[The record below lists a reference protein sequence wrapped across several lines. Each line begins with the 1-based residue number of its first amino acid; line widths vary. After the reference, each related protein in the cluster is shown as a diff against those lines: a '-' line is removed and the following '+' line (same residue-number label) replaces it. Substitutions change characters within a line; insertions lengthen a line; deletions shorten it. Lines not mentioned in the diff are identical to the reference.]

1 MKFAYLILG
10 SSFDPARDR
19 ASIGNGQAT
28 IVGVPSIDAAC
39 DVARELADEGVVAI
53 DVCGG
58 FRAEGARRLIEATGG
73 RVCVLFLVSEKL
85 HPVKTQ
91 FETVPAARWQA
102 FPMCQRASM
111 LGAFPEMVRPLA
123 EASGV

>member
-19 ASIGNGQAT
+19 ASIGDGKAT

-58 FRAEGARRLIEATGG
+58 FREEGARRLIEATGG
-73 RVCVLFLVSEKL
+73 RVCVSPAHFLPEQEELNRSLFAK
-85 HPVKTQ
+85 K
-91 FETVPAARWQA
+91 
-102 FPMCQRASM
+102 
-111 LGAFPEMVRPLA
+111 
-123 EASGV
+123 